1 MPDPVR
7 ALIMPH
13 LKNHELIMEAAL
25 KPDREKVVQAF
36 MNDPLVKGI
45 GCNEEDVGNL
55 VDEMIKNTRKY
66 LPGDWN

>member
-1 MPDPVR
+1 
-7 ALIMPH
+7 
-13 LKNHELIMEAAL
+13 
-25 KPDREKVVQAF
+25 
-36 MNDPLVKGI
+36 MNDPLVKGK